1 MKTIG
6 DAAVL
11 ATLTS
16 RLARLTPAHERRWG
30 SISAHQM
37 VSHLGDASEAAL
49 GRRPFS
55 PALRPPSRM
64 LKVVALSLPLR
75 WPRGVKSG
83 ADPAAKVLPAE
94 QFPADLERA
103 QRALQELA
111 NAPDSGIADRHPIF
125 GAMSVADW
133 RRWAFL
139 HTDHHLRQFGL

>member
-11 ATLTS
+11 ATLTG
-16 RLARLTPAHERRWG
+16 RLARLTPARERVWG

-55 PALRPPSRM
+55 PAIRPPSRLM
-64 LKVVALSLPLR
+64 KVVALSLPMR
-75 WPRGVKSG
+75 WPRGIKSG
-83 ADPAAKVLPAE
+83 ADPAAKTLPVTE
-94 QFPADLERA
+94 FPADLERA
-103 QRALQELA
+103 TSSLRQLA
-111 NAPDSGIADRHPIF
+111 ATSSGLAERHPIF
-125 GAMSVADW
+125 GTMSDADW
-133 RRWAFL
+133 HRWAYL